1 MRTLLFPQISSYL
14 LSDGTPT
21 RKAHCLLCGITQI
34 PNISLRNTKTR
45 NHTVQSSSFHLAED
59 ESEITS
65 EWGLPSRQCKRLA
78 PAQEG
83 HSLLSATAG
92 HLWNLFPVHQIIQAS
107 FPVLGQ
113 LAHSTLTHNHICGL
127 SSVGYLNLHPP
138 GESWSWTHN
147 NLSPSQDRPRM

>member
-1 MRTLLFPQISSYL
+1 MAFYLPHGIPQVLREDMQTHKSKSYHPSPASPATVSYSTTDRVLSNQGRDPMRTLLFPQISSYL
-14 LSDGTPT
+14 LSDDTPT

-92 HLWNLFPVHQIIQAS
+92 HL
-107 FPVLGQ
+107 
-113 LAHSTLTHNHICGL
+113 
-127 SSVGYLNLHPP
+127 
-138 GESWSWTHN
+138 
-147 NLSPSQDRPRM
+147 

>member
-1 MRTLLFPQISSYL
+1 MKLGDIWPSTFPMSYPKYSERTCKLTKVRVTTRHLLALPMVSYSTTDRVLSNQGRDPMRTLLFPQTSSYL
-14 LSDGTPT
+14 LSDDTPT

-34 PNISLRNTKTR
+34 PNISLTNTKTR

-83 HSLLSATAG
+83 HSLLLATAG
-92 HLWNLFPVHQIIQAS
+92 HL
-107 FPVLGQ
+107 
-113 LAHSTLTHNHICGL
+113 
-127 SSVGYLNLHPP
+127 
-138 GESWSWTHN
+138 
-147 NLSPSQDRPRM
+147 